1 MGSGFTGPP
10 RYTRA
15 ILATMSSWFEGPF
28 PAPPMPESRPFAE
41 ATVRLRW
48 EDVAQDGRIL
58 LTALAPAI
66 DWTVWNGLL
75 KDQPGVVEAEK
86 QGLVAILSRISAE
99 GTDEP
104 IRVIEPVTARGTYEL
119 SHSVDER
126 GEVDR
131 LFMNAWVDVRG
142 VRGRIYPPESGPE
155 VPAGKIFV
163 EHTFTRLFGPPEQRR
178 ITKLDVKGLPPVPPA
193 RYAAPGFAT
202 AMEVPAGATALD
214 DAYVSDPNVTCF
226 GLEHTDSNQHVN
238 SLVYPRLFAEAALR
252 RLDAMG
258 RNRVVLVRS
267 LDIAYRKPSFAG
279 DRVQVHIKMFESGGK
294 VGAAGYLAAE
304 GEAKPRVCARIL
316 LA

>member
-1 MGSGFTGPP
+1 
-10 RYTRA
+10 
-15 ILATMSSWFEGPF
+15 MSYF
-28 PAPPMPESRPFAE
+28 PAPPTPEDRPFAN
-41 ATVRLRW
+41 ASMPLRW
-48 EDVAQDGRIL
+48 EDVAQDGRIM

-66 DWTVWNGLL
+66 GWTIWNGLL
-75 KDQPGVVEAEK
+75 RDEPGVVESGR
-86 QGLVAILSRISAE
+86 QGLVAILSRITAD

-104 IRVIEPVTARGTYEL
+104 IKVIAPVHARGTYEL
-119 SHSVDER
+119 MHSVDAT

-131 LFMNAWVDVRG
+131 LFLNAWVDVRG
-142 VRGRIYPPESGPE
+142 RRGRMYPPETGPE

-163 EHTFTRLFGPPEQRR
+163 EHTFTRLFGPPELRR
-178 ITKLDVKGLPPVPPA
+178 VKKLEIPGLPAVPPA
-193 RYAAPGFAT
+193 RYPAPGFAT

-214 DAYVSDPNVTCF
+214 ETYVPDATMTCF

-258 RNRVVLVRS
+258 KSRVVLVRS

-279 DRVQVHIKMFESGGK
+279 DRVQVHLRMFEASGRI
-294 VGAAGYLAAE
+294 GAAGFLAAE

>member
-1 MGSGFTGPP
+1 M
-10 RYTRA
+10 
-15 ILATMSSWFEGPF
+15 
-28 PAPPMPESRPFAE
+28 PAQRPFAE

-75 KDQPGVVEAEK
+75 KDQPGVVEAER
-86 QGLVAILSRISAE
+86 QGIVAILSRITAE

-104 IRVIEPVTARGTYEL
+104 IKVIEPVSARGTYEV

-131 LFMNAWVDVRG
+131 LYMCAWVE
-142 VRGRIYPPESGPE
+142 VRGRRGRMYPPETGPE
-155 VPAGKIFV
+155 VPAGQIFV
-163 EHTFTRLFGPPEQRR
+163 EHTFTRLFAPPDQRR
-178 ITKLDVKGLPPVPPA
+178 VTSLAIPGLPPVPPS
-193 RYAAPGFAT
+193 RYAAPGFAS
-202 AMEVPAGATALD
+202 AMAVPDGATALD
-214 DAYVSDPNVTCF
+214 AEYVADATETCF

-252 RLDAMG
+252 RLAGLG
-258 RNRVVLVRS
+258 RPRNVLVRD

-279 DRVQVHIKMFESGGK
+279 DRVRVHLRLFEIDGK
-294 VGAAGYLAAE
+294 VGAAGFLLGD
-304 GEAKPRVCARIL
+304 GETKPRVCARIL

>member
-1 MGSGFTGPP
+1 
-10 RYTRA
+10 
-15 ILATMSSWFEGPF
+15 MSYF
-28 PAPPMPESRPFAE
+28 PAPPTPDDRPFAT
-41 ATVRLRW
+41 ASMPLRW
-48 EDVAQDGRIL
+48 EDVAQDGRIM

-66 DWTVWNGLL
+66 GWTIWNGLL
-75 KDQPGVVEAEK
+75 RNEPVREAGRT
-86 QGLVAILSRISAE
+86 GLVAILSRITAD

-104 IRVIEPVTARGTYEL
+104 IKVISPIHARGTYEL
-119 SHSVDER
+119 THSVDAR

-131 LFMNAWVDVRG
+131 LFLNAWVDVRG
-142 VRGRIYPPESGPE
+142 TRGRMYPPETGPE

-178 ITKLDVKGLPPVPPA
+178 ITKLEVPGVPPVPPT
-193 RYAAPGFAT
+193 RYAAPGYAS
-202 AMEVPAGATALD
+202 AMQVPEGATALD
-214 DAYVSDPNVTCF
+214 EAYVPDAVFTCF

-258 RNRVVLVRS
+258 KSRVVLVRS

-279 DRVQVHIKMFESGGK
+279 DRVQVHLKMFESGGK
-294 VGAAGYLAAE
+294 VGAAGYLAAD

>member
-1 MGSGFTGPP
+1 
-10 RYTRA
+10 
-15 ILATMSSWFEGPF
+15 
-28 PAPPMPESRPFAE
+28 MPESRPFAE

-48 EDVAQDGRIL
+48 EDVAQDGRIM

-163 EHTFTRLFGPPEQRR
+163 EHTFTRLFAPPDQRR
-178 ITKLDVKGLPPVPPA
+178 VTSLGIPGLPPVPPR
-193 RYAAPGFAT
+193 RYAAPGWAT
-202 AMEVPAGATALD
+202 AMQVPASATALD
-214 DAYVSDPNVTCF
+214 AEYVVDATETCF

-252 RLDAMG
+252 RLAQMG
-258 RNRVVLVRS
+258 RDRKVLVRD

-279 DRVQVHIKMFESGGK
+279 DRVRVSLKMFETGGR
-294 VGAAGYLAAE
+294 VGAAGFLAAE
-304 GEAKPRVCARIL
+304 GEARPRVCARIL